1 MTSWAVRSSDYGE
14 YLLIDTSAGERMVS
28 LDPYERGGYLA
39 PLDIVRGVELRDLVR
54 VLRSERAA
62 DQVMVSR
69 QSERWFDLD
78 TADPA
83 FTLRPGEPRRFELEF
98 IFDEVSGIADD
109 DDDEAESR
117 RLGSLL
123 APLAEA

>member
-1 MTSWAVRSSDYGE
+1 MTSWAVSSSDYGE

-39 PLDIVRGVELRDLVR
+39 PLDIVRGVQLRDLVR

-62 DQVMVSR
+62 DQLMVSR

-83 FTLRPGEPRRFELEF
+83 FTLRPGEPRRFEL
-98 IFDEVSGIADD
+98 VGCQS
-109 DDDEAESR
+109 
-117 RLGSLL
+117 
-123 APLAEA
+123 